1 MVLLLKIQKND
12 PEMENF
18 EADSKESKQTCN
30 PVRYRP
36 VLMLNLFKNLPN
48 CFQRKS
54 KIALQVS
61 KNGATAWYVFL
72 GVTHVTCI

>member
-1 MVLLLKIQKND
+1 
-12 PEMENF
+12 MENF

-36 VLMLNLFKNLPN
+36 VLMFYVKTGFLLNLFKNLPN